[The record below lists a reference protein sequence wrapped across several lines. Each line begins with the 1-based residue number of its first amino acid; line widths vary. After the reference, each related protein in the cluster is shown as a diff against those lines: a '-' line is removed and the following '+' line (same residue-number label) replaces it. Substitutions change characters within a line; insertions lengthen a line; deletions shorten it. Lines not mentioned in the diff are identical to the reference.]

1 MGLSLQCHFEARR
14 LTCRAEVDGT
24 DYAMLM
30 SKSISPLTRDC
41 GVPVDLEMPGKRCL
55 HEDLADR
62 LRRAL
67 AG

>member
-1 MGLSLQCHFEARR
+1 M
-14 LTCRAEVDGT
+14 CRAEVGGT